1 MKPLILL
8 YSLFSLFFFLDPSFA
23 RSEPASTP
31 PAFAPGVALAPPEN
45 PSSACPTPPCGKNFH
60 PPSFKVVFH
69 NLSGQTHLLIP
80 PNTPIHQ
87 IENLIYYLSEGLKN
101 NEFEKIGIPANG
113 SGDYTRGSILVFK
126 VLKWAKGERLTN
138 PRIKEKTY
146 SRYVLAEYIWNSR
159 SETAYI
165 GQKNLFSRSLS
176 SQK

>member
-8 YSLFSLFFFLDPSFA
+8 YSLFSLFFFLHPSFA
-23 RSEPASTP
+23 QNEPASTAP
-31 PAFAPGVALAPPEN
+31 TSAPGAAPAPPEK
-45 PSSACPTPPCGKNFH
+45 PSSTCPTPPCRKNFH
-60 PPSFKVVFH
+60 QPSFRVVFH

-80 PNTPIHQ
+80 PKTPLHQ

-101 NEFEKIGIPANG
+101 NEFEKIGIPPNG

-126 VLKWAKGERLTN
+126 ELKWAKGERLTN

-146 SRYVLAEYIWNSR
+146 SRYVLAEYIWNSH

-165 GQKNLFSRSLS
+165 GQKNLFSRSLPS
-176 SQK
+176 PK